1 VTFLLSPLQQLLPT
15 SETCYLVELRGRC
28 CIVDELRRPGNGST
42 VLLKVAGRLEW
53 GVTMFHP
60 NRILTEDGL
69 LLEDDLLEDVTVVGL
84 VTHEVSALNVSD
96 SSPV

>member
-1 VTFLLSPLQQLLPT
+1 M
-15 SETCYLVELRGRC
+15 
-28 CIVDELRRPGNGST
+28 DELRRPGNGST

-53 GVTMFHP
+53 GVKMFHP

-69 LLEDDLLEDVTVVGL
+69 LLEDDLLEDVIVVGL

>member
-1 VTFLLSPLQQLLPT
+1 
-15 SETCYLVELRGRC
+15 
-28 CIVDELRRPGNGST
+28 
-42 VLLKVAGRLEW
+42 VAGRLEW

-60 NRILTEDGL
+60 DRILTEDGL
-69 LLEDDLLEDVTVVGL
+69 LLEDDMLEDVTIVGL

>member
-1 VTFLLSPLQQLLPT
+1 M
-15 SETCYLVELRGRC
+15 
-28 CIVDELRRPGNGST
+28 
-42 VLLKVAGRLEW
+42 K
-53 GVTMFHP
+53 MFHP

-69 LLEDDLLEDVTVVGL
+69 LLEDDLLEDVIVVGL

>member
-1 VTFLLSPLQQLLPT
+1 M
-15 SETCYLVELRGRC
+15 
-28 CIVDELRRPGNGST
+28 DELRHPGNGST
-42 VLLKVAGRLEW
+42 VLLKVAGILEW

-84 VTHEVSALNVSD
+84 VTHEVSALNVSNF
-96 SSPV
+96 SPV

>member
-1 VTFLLSPLQQLLPT
+1 M
-15 SETCYLVELRGRC
+15 
-28 CIVDELRRPGNGST
+28 DELRRRGHGST

-60 NRILTEDGL
+60 NRILTEDGM
-69 LLEDDLLEDVTVVGL
+69 LLEGDLLEDVMIVGL
-84 VTHEVSALNVSD
+84 VTHEVSALPVSD

>member
-1 VTFLLSPLQQLLPT
+1 
-15 SETCYLVELRGRC
+15 
-28 CIVDELRRPGNGST
+28 
-42 VLLKVAGRLEW
+42 
-53 GVTMFHP
+53 MFHP

-69 LLEDDLLEDVTVVGL
+69 LLEDDLLEDDLLEDVIVVGL

>member
-1 VTFLLSPLQQLLPT
+1 MPAAIRCPGLICAVSR
-15 SETCYLVELRGRC
+15 YLIESRGRC

-53 GVTMFHP
+53 GVKMFHP
-60 NRILTEDGL
+60 NRILTEYGL
-69 LLEDDLLEDVTVVGL
+69 LLEDDLLEDVIVVGL

>member
-1 VTFLLSPLQQLLPT
+1 M
-15 SETCYLVELRGRC
+15 
-28 CIVDELRRPGNGST
+28 DELRRPCNGST

-53 GVTMFHP
+53 GVTRFHP

-69 LLEDDLLEDVTVVGL
+69 LLEDDLLEDVTILGL
-84 VTHEVSALNVSD
+84 VTHEVSALPVSD